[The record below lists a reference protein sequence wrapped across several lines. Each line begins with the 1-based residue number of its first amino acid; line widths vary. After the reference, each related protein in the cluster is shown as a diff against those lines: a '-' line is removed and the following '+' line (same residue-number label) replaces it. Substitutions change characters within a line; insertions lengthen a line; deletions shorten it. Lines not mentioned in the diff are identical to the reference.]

1 MNRISEDQFFMK
13 LEEPDYSKSVL
24 LDLQDRYQISTID
37 FLFLFKQGFA
47 LPILEKDIEEWLFEY
62 DVFRAADGELNELLK
77 NFRKMSET
85 TDDCDDPF
93 VLQDTLN
100 GQSIAA

>member
-1 MNRISEDQFFMK
+1 MNGVSKDQFFRVIQ
-13 LEEPDYSKSVL
+13 EPDHSKRAL

-37 FLFLFKQGFA
+37 FLFLYKQGFEI
-47 LPILEKDIEEWLFEY
+47 PIPEKDVEDWLFEY
-62 DVFRAADGELNELLK
+62 EVFRAADGELTELLK

-85 TDDCDDPF
+85 TDGCDDPF